1 MAIAIMILSNEGGR
15 DAVTTIAPSKEA
27 AREVVGI
34 AKRATGTKF
43 LSVSSMAAPIM
54 LSEAYKVMG
63 EQWEQGYRGQGNGAR
78 QGEGAEN
85 PQGVQP
91 HSCEDKKP

>member
-1 MAIAIMILSNEGGR
+1 MAIAIMILSNEGGKE
-15 DAVTTIAPSKEA
+15 AVTTIAPSKEA

-54 LSEAYKVMG
+54 LSEAYKAMG
-63 EQWEQGYRGQGNGAR
+63 DQWERDFRGRGDGAE

-91 HSCEDKKP
+91 NSRKNKKP